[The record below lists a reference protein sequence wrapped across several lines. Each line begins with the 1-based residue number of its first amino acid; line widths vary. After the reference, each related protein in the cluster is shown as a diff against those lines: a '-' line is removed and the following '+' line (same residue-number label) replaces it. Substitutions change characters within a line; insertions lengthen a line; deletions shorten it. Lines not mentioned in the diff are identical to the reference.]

1 MRVEFRTDDN
11 PFKDRR
17 NELTPRQ
24 IRSKKRL
31 IQRSKGG
38 KKVGKR

>member
-11 PFKDRR
+11 PYSGKR

-24 IRSKKRL
+24 QGKRVRL
-31 IQRSKGG
+31 IKNRRAGT
-38 KKVGKR
+38 GKR